1 MPASGVL
8 ITVAGRIDDKGFQ
21 QAKVITENLMSVFPE
36 VDLECVGMVETE
48 WTEYINAKGRELG
61 GEAYTHQK
69 SPIVYY
75 NGCNYVGGIAEYVEW
90 VAKRYEYEDTTKPVL
105 YERLASR
112 EYTSYLHDTGH
123 QFVFLNI
130 AIGKAKPQRVTLELY
145 SDVAPKTCENFRAL
159 CTGEKG
165 ETEAGD
171 NKVKL
176 HYLNNLFHRIVK
188 GGWVQGGDIVSKD
201 CAGDG
206 GHSIY
211 GETFPDESFA
221 VKQTG
226 SGILAMANC
235 GVHTNASQFIIS
247 LQKLEWLDTK
257 MVAFGRVITGMAAIH
272 EVAAVQTE
280 NERPVPDKE
289 CKIVGCGEWSPGKIE
304 VPEAPNLFGGL
315 DLRRRKT
322 KTKNLDVRRRKT
334 KMRLLKMIFEE
345 MDKSGD
351 GEIDKTELLAA
362 LKDPQSSLNIEFPKH
377 VHEIPN
383 IFEQLDT
390 DKSGTVSWDEFIG
403 GAMTA
408 LSAPGGR

>member
-1 MPASGVL
+1 MPASGVI

-21 QAKVITENLMSVFPE
+21 QAKIMTENLMSVFPE

-48 WTEYINAKGRELG
+48 WTEYIDAKGRELG
-61 GEAYTHQK
+61 GEAYTHTK

-75 NGCNYVGGIAEYVEW
+75 NGCNYVGGIAEYLEW
-90 VAKRYEYEDTTKPVL
+90 VAKRYEYEDSTKPVL

-112 EYTSYLHDTGH
+112 EYKSYLHDTGH
-123 QFVFLNI
+123 QFVFLNV
-130 AIGKAKPQRVTLELY
+130 AVGKAKPQRVTLELY

-165 ETEAGD
+165 EVKTEDKAI
-171 NKVKL
+171 KL

-188 GGWVQGGDIVSKD
+188 GGWVQGGDIVSPD

-206 GHSIY
+206 GYSIY

-235 GVHTNASQFIIS
+235 GAHTNASQFIIS
-247 LQKLEWLDTK
+247 LRKLEWLDTK

-272 EVAAVQTE
+272 EIAAAQTE
-280 NERPVPDKE
+280 NERPVGSSE
-289 CKIVGCGEWSPGKIE
+289 CKIVGCGEWQPGKVD
-304 VPEAPNLFGGL
+304 VPQAPNLFGGL

-322 KTKNLDVRRRKT
+322 KKKNLDIRRRKT
-334 KMRLLKMIFEE
+334 KIRLLKMIFQE

-351 GEIDKTELLAA
+351 GEIDKQELLDA
-362 LKDPQSSLNIEFPKH
+362 LKDPNSSLNIEFPKH

-383 IFEQLDT
+383 IFEELDT